1 LISFSNNI
9 FHFYCNVKKY
19 KFFLILLPEGV
30 YPIKHL
36 ARQLLIVSAMR
47 SSRHQKSDNE
57 IMDTIRNCVQIG

>member
-1 LISFSNNI
+1 
-9 FHFYCNVKKY
+9 
-19 KFFLILLPEGV
+19 LPEGV